1 MAFWTHGDKTG
12 ASKAKEDEWE
22 GKCNISFDA
31 FGFKQTK
38 NQDLKSI
45 ICARPFYKRSKQV
58 PARFEYISKV
68 YRDYK
73 DTKYAPPELLEHFK
87 QFDAIVANGEVEQV
101 EPPNT
106 SENLERLFQQIQKP
120 EPKLFVEEPQ
130 QHNNLTALVIKDL
143 IDLAKKKENQENQE
157 LILDQLSKFT
167 KKELIRLASFTQVK
181 QSKILNSLINLE
193 LASHEGGRKSKRRQR
208 RNRKTRRFQR

>member
-22 GKCNISFDA
+22 GKCNTSFDA
-31 FGFKQTK
+31 FGFQQQK
-38 NQDLKSI
+38 NKELKSI

-130 QHNNLTALVIKDL
+130 QRKNLTAFVIKDL
-143 IDLAKKKENQENQE
+143 IELAKNKKNQEI
-157 LILDQLSKFT
+157 ILDELSKLT
-167 KKELIRLASFTQVK
+167 KPELIRLASFTQVK
-181 QSKILNSLINLE
+181 QSEILNSLINLE
-193 LASHEGGRKSKRRQR
+193 LASHEGGRKSRRKRR